1 MSNMLLFVSDLSTIL
16 GGEKE
21 EELREVE
28 ERWV

>member
-1 MSNMLLFVSDLSTIL
+1 MSNVLLSVSDLSTIL

-28 ERWV
+28 ERQV